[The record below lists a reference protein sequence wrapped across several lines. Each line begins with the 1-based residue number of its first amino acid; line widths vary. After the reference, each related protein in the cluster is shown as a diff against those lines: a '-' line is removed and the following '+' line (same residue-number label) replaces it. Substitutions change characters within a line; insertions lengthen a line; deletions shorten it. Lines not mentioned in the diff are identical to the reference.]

1 MTYYF
6 ESIDSTNKYIKE
18 HVQELN
24 DFDIVSAGFQTAGKG
39 RNDHIWQGQ
48 ANQNIYSSIC
58 IKNKDLVNSFNTLSI
73 AAGVVVMNFLSQFYE
88 KDKISLKWPN
98 DVYINGQKICGILLE
113 GQLPNYVVVG
123 IGININQNSF
133 EIDNATSLSLLNN
146 KEYDLNE
153 LRDDFHFHLLDELQ
167 NFNSNKQDYIDTFNK
182 HNYLL
187 GKEVSF
193 NYNRSLSKGVAESI
207 NNDGS
212 LQVKQD
218 NKTINVFFDE
228 VSIIR

>member
-24 DFDIVSAGFQTAGKG
+24 DFDVVSAGFQTAGKG

-73 AAGVVVMNFLSQFYE
+73 AVGVVVMNFLSQFYE

-193 NYNRSLSKGVAESI
+193 NYNGSLSKGIAGPI

-212 LQVKQD
+212 LQIVQGD
-218 NKTINVFFDE
+218 KTINVFFDE
-228 VSIIR
+228 VSLIR

>member
-6 ESIDSTNKYIKE
+6 DSIDSTNKYIKE

-48 ANQNIYSSIC
+48 ANQNIYSSVC
-58 IKNKDLVNSFNTLSI
+58 IKNKDLIGSFNVLSI
-73 AAGVVVMNFLSQFYE
+73 AVGVIVMNFLSRFIT

-113 GQLPNYVVVG
+113 GQLPNYVVIG
-123 IGININQNSF
+123 IGINVNQNSF
-133 EIDNATSLSLLNN
+133 EIDNATSLSLLNS
-146 KEYDLNE
+146 KTFDLNKIRE
-153 LRDDFHFHLLDELQ
+153 DFHSHLIDELSIFI
-167 NFNSNKQDYIDTFNK
+167 NNKQRYIDEFNK

-193 NYNRSLSKGVAESI
+193 NYNRSLSKGVAGSI

-212 LQVKQD
+212 LLVKQD

-228 VSIIR
+228 VSLIR

>member
-6 ESIDSTNKYIKE
+6 DILDSTNKYIKDR
-18 HVQELN
+18 VSELQ
-24 DFDIVSAGFQTAGKG
+24 DFDIVSAGFQSAGKG

-48 ANQNIYSSIC
+48 ANQNIYSSIN
-58 IKNKDLVNSFNTLSI
+58 IKNKDIVSSFNILSI
-73 AAGVVVMNFLSQFYE
+73 AIGVIVMKFLTPFCE

-98 DVYINGQKICGILLE
+98 DVYVNGQKICGILLE
-113 GQLPNYVVVG
+113 GQLPNYVVAG

-133 EIDNATSLSLLNN
+133 EIDNAISLSLLNS
-146 KEYDLNE
+146 KSFDLNE

-167 NFNSNKQDYIDTFNK
+167 NFNDNKQNYIDAFNK

-187 GKEVSF
+187 GKKVSF
-193 NYNRSLSKGVAESI
+193 NYNGSPSEGIAGPI

-212 LQVKQD
+212 LQIQQGDKA
-218 NKTINVFFDE
+218 INVFFDE